1 MQRKRHELTVSAIF
15 PRALPAA
22 ARVEVRSVV
31 AGDGAKVSVV
41 CFFFAGARA
50 GLLAE
55 APLPAFRALSHN
67 LSDVRMYKI
76 FGGQTLARL
85 RDWSVLLVFEL
96 HRRLFHR
103 RPRHRSRPTTA

>member
-22 ARVEVRSVV
+22 ARVDVRSVV
-31 AGDGAKVSVV
+31 VADGAKVSVV
-41 CFFFAGARA
+41 CFVFAGARA

-55 APLPAFRALSHN
+55 APFPAFRALSHS
-67 LSDVRMYKI
+67 LSDIRMYKI
-76 FGGQTLARL
+76 FRVQTLARL
-85 RDWSVLLVFEL
+85 RDWSALLVFAL

-103 RPRHRSRPTTA
+103 RPRHSFRPTTA